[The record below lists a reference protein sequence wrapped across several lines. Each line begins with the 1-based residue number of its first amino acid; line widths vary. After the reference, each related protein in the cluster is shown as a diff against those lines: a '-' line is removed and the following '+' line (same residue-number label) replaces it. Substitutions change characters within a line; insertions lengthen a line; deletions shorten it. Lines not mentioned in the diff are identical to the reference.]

1 MCLYTLKPLAFL
13 TYYLLPLVIPSWIVI
28 ILSKLGAKNRSK
40 FNIEVWQILLF
51 KQLTW
56 NVLSFYV
63 PLAEILCCVYL

>member
-13 TYYLLPLVIPSWIVI
+13 TYYLLPLVIPSWVVI
-28 ILSKLGAKNRSK
+28 ILSKLGAKNSSK
-40 FNIEVWQILLF
+40 FKIEVWQILLF